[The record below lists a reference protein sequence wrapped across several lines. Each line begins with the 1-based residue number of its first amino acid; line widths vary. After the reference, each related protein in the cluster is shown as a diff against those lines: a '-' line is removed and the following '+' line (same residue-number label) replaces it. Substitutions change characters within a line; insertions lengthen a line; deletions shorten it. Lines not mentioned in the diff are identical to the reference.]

1 MQMRSTQSYFKNPRF
16 SQHIK
21 AILSTCNDEWG
32 KEISFTCPMFKSSR
46 TARGPSFQKC
56 VFRKSA

>member
-21 AILSTCNDEWG
+21 AILSTFNDEWG
-32 KEISFTCPMFKSSR
+32 KEISFTCSMFKSSR
-46 TARGPSFQKC
+46 TARGPSFQK
-56 VFRKSA
+56 